1 MRRSLDAGPVP
12 ASPESRSAA
21 MKPSPIAAW
30 HEAVATKAFDGIEAL
45 IAEDAVFFSPVLHS
59 PQVGKA
65 LVAKYLRSAMSVLNN
80 ETFRYVG
87 EWTGE
92 DSAVLEFE
100 LVLDGIYVDGVDL
113 IRWNEQGLIVQF
125 KVMMRPLKA
134 LNTVIPLMAAQLS
147 GAAGG

>member
-1 MRRSLDAGPVP
+1 
-12 ASPESRSAA
+12 
-21 MKPSPIAAW
+21 
-30 HEAVATKAFDGIEAL
+30 
-45 IAEDAVFFSPVLHS
+45 VLHS
-59 PQVGKA
+59 PQAGKA
-65 LVAKYLRSAMSVLNN
+65 LVAKYLRSAMAVLNN

-87 EWTGE
+87 EWTNE

-113 IRWNEQGLIVQF
+113 IRWNEAGQIVQF

-147 GAAGG
+147 GVAGG